1 MTKVSIK
8 INSRYRISIPKQV
21 RKSLKIK
28 SGDRLLVDVQDGMIV
43 LLPEPQD
50 YTRSLKGLYR
60 EVWENSSNY
69 VEQERNAW
77 I

>member
-1 MTKVSIK
+1 MAKVSVK

-21 RKSLKIK
+21 CKSLKIK
-28 SGDRLLVDVQDGMIV
+28 RGDRLLVDVQDGMVI
-43 LLPEPQD
+43 LLPKPGS
-50 YTRSLKGLYR
+50 YTRMLESLYR
-60 EVWENSSNY
+60 EVWENSGNY